1 MFSDKTIENKHM
13 HTYKHT
19 FPKCP
24 LEGRAIVNTW
34 LHHFMAVVPS
44 LTKSSFSTIKGGCQY
59 IFQRIFVK
67 IN

>member
-13 HTYKHT
+13 HAYKHT

-34 LHHFMAVVPS
+34 LHHFVASP
-44 LTKSSFSTIKGGCQY
+44 LQGCGTLS
-59 IFQRIFVK
+59 
-67 IN
+67 N